1 VSISQATLG
10 TELQVPGLN
19 GEERLKIPE
28 GTQSGAVFRLK
39 GKGLADPRGGGKGD
53 LYYHVRVLTPT
64 KLTREQRKVM
74 EELGASLKVDNKPAE
89 RNSSIFDKVKDIFG

>member
-1 VSISQATLG
+1 
-10 TELQVPGLN
+10 
-19 GEERLKIPE
+19 
-28 GTQSGAVFRLK
+28 
-39 GKGLADPRGGGKGD
+39 
-53 LYYHVRVLTPT
+53 VLTPT